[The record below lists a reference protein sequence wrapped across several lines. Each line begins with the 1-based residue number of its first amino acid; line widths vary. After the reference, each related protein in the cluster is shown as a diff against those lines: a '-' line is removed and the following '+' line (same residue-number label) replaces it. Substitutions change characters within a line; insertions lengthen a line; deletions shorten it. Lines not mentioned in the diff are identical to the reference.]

1 MDSINSIAAMAT
13 DLKQTST
20 ELQYST
26 SVAKKAKDVA
36 ELTGEMLV
44 KMIQS
49 IPKVNPEGIGENFD
63 RTV

>member
-1 MDSINSIAAMAT
+1 MDSINCVAAMAT
-13 DLKQTST
+13 DLKQMST
-20 ELQYST
+20 DLQYAT
-26 SVAKKAKDVA
+26 SVAKKAKEVT